1 MITVNTGV
9 KAALTDKP
17 HPEFGN
23 SNFGKNFWKE
33 IKINQKWSLEND
45 VFHVHA
51 LFLQVSCTRQ
61 PVY

>member
-1 MITVNTGV
+1 MINNCKIMITVNTGV

-33 IKINQKWSLEND
+33 IKINHKWSLLE
-45 VFHVHA
+45 
-51 LFLQVSCTRQ
+51 
-61 PVY
+61 